1 MVERRRGFRS
11 IGDIS
16 EQSAPAMS
24 PEAAAMAYIVCR
36 VPAAGTGEFRIVRRG
51 DEMFFISSD
60 KNVRFQ
66 VEALA
71 EDLRAWLRR
80 RGMESP
86 RRILW
91 PRN

>member
-1 MVERRRGFRS
+1 MTSRRRGFRS

-16 EQSAPAMS
+16 DQSAPVTS
-24 PEAAAMAYIVCR
+24 PEAAAMAYIICR
-36 VPAAGTGEFRIVRRG
+36 VPAAGTGEFKIIRKG
-51 DEMFFISSD
+51 GEMIFVSSD
-60 KNVRFQ
+60 KNIRFQ

-80 RGMESP
+80 KGMEWP

>member
-1 MVERRRGFRS
+1 MKARRRGFMSMR
-11 IGDIS
+11 DIS
-16 EQSAPAMS
+16 EQSAPVTS
-24 PEAAAMAYIVCR
+24 PEAAAMAYVICR
-36 VPAAGTGEFRIVRRG
+36 VPAAEAGGFKIIRKG
-51 DEMFFISSD
+51 DEMIFVSSD

-71 EDLRAWLRR
+71 DDLRAWLRSK
-80 RGMESP
+80 GMESP